1 MASGSSTVKSTA
13 ITLLDSTPAL
23 LPSATVFGGQ
33 TRYATYTAAALAAGA
48 LIKMIR
54 CKTGEVVMGGQV
66 FWEALGANTVITVGT
81 TDDTDRFMTVCPTV
95 SASANGIVG
104 SAGAPTGRF
113 NVFAGIGYEFTAE
126 GDILIAC
133 NDQTFTGAVKMV
145 AHIAH
150 PGHN

>member
-33 TRYATYTAAALAAGA
+33 TRYATYTAAALAGGA

-54 CKTGEVVMGGQV
+54 CKKGEVVMGGQV
-66 FWEALGANTVITVGT
+66 YWEALGANTAITVGT
-81 TDDTDRFMTVCPTV
+81 TDDTGRFMTSCPTV
-95 SASANGIVG
+95 VASALPPVTG
-104 SAGAPTGRF
+104 TGRF
-113 NVFAGIGYEFTAE
+113 NVFAGIAYEFTAE